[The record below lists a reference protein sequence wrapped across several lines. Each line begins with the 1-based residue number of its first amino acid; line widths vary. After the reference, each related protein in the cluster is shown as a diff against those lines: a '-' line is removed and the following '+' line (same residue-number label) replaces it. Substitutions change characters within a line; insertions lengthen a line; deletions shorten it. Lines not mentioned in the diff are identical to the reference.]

1 MTALGKACALTAV
14 LLAVAAASSC
24 AEERRPETAT
34 STQVTQTGAPL
45 STAVPPKFTPDKEF
59 ETVTKLINDAIGANR
74 LPGAVVVVGHA
85 GRTVYDQ
92 AFGLRKLAGEP
103 GPDGAPAPEE
113 PMTDDTIFDVAS
125 LTKSLATATA
135 VMQLYEQRKLRFDD
149 AVEAY
154 LPDFNPAHDPRRADV
169 TVRMLLTHTS
179 GLVGELD
186 LRDSWGLAGPDKAEG
201 IHRALTKPLEAT
213 PGASFRYSD
222 VNFILLGLMVE
233 RMTGQPEDVYVQ
245 QNVFEPL
252 GMGDTRYLPPAK
264 ACGPQQIRGS
274 AVALTPGPPSA
285 CVAGAWDATV
295 LSRVAPTARDEEGRA
310 EPGANPDLDFLLRG
324 TVHDPTVRRMGGV
337 AGSAGVFST
346 AHDLSI
352 YAQALLDRLAGRPSK
367 FPLTQATVQLMT
379 SPEQPGHTPEQIE
392 AANAASREAIAST
405 PNTEHPLLAPRYPAI
420 AGQNLRGFG
429 WDIDT
434 GHSKPRGMVFPIGS
448 FGHVGFTGTSLWID
462 PGSDTYVIL
471 LTNVI
476 HLRGSAPVTNLQ
488 GELATLAARALHLYG
503 S

>member
-1 MTALGKACALTAV
+1 MTGVSRTRAVTAA
-14 LLAVAAASSC
+14 LLALAATSSC
-24 AEERRPETAT
+24 AQARQPEVTT
-34 STQVTQTGAPL
+34 TTQATQTSAVTTTSMSPKPAP
-45 STAVPPKFTPDKEF
+45 AKEF
-59 ETVTKLINDAIGANR
+59 DTVTTLVNDAIAANK
-74 LPGAVVVVGHA
+74 LPGAVVVVGH
-85 GRTVYDQ
+85 GGTTVYDQ

-135 VMQLYEQRKLRFDD
+135 VMQLYEQGRVQFDD
-149 AVEAY
+149 AVEKY
-154 LPDFNPAHDPRRADV
+154 LPEFNPSHDPQRADV

-186 LRDSWGLAGPDKAEG
+186 LRDSWGLNGPDRPEG
-201 IHRALTKPLEAT
+201 IHRALTKPLEAA

-222 VNFILLGLMVE
+222 VNFILLGLILE
-233 RMTGQPEDVYVQ
+233 RITGQSEDVYVQ

-252 GMGDTRYLPPAK
+252 GMGDTRYLPPSK

-274 AVALTPGPPSA
+274 AIALTVGPPTTCA
-285 CVAGAWDATV
+285 AGAWDTTV

-310 EPGANPDLDFLLRG
+310 QPGSNPDLDFLLRG
-324 TVHDPTVRRMGGV
+324 TVHDPTARRMGGV

-346 AHDLSI
+346 AHDMSI

-367 FPLTQATVQLMT
+367 FPLSQATLQLMT
-379 SPEQPGHTPEQIE
+379 SPEQPGHTSEQVE
-392 AANAASREAIAST
+392 AANAATREAIATT
-405 PNTEHPLLAPRYPAI
+405 PNTEHPLLAPHYPAI

-476 HLRGSAPVTNLQ
+476 HLRGSAPITNLQ
-488 GELATLAARALHLYG
+488 GELATLSARALHVYG

>member
-1 MTALGKACALTAV
+1 MTALDRACAVTAV
-14 LLAVAAASSC
+14 LLALATSSC
-24 AEERRPETAT
+24 GEGRRPEAPE
-34 STQVTQTGAPL
+34 STQATQINPSPTS
-45 STAVPPKFTPDKEF
+45 STSPKPAPDKEF
-59 ETVTKLINDAIGANR
+59 DSVSRLINDAVAAR
-74 LPGAVVVVGHA
+74 QLPGAVVVVGHG
-85 GRTVYDQ
+85 GRTVFDQ

-103 GPDGAPAPEE
+103 GPDGVPTPEE
-113 PMTDDTIFDVAS
+113 PMTGDTIFDLAS

-135 VMQLYEQRKLRFDD
+135 VMQLYEQGKVQFDD
-149 AVEAY
+149 AVEKY
-154 LPDFNPAHDPRRADV
+154 LPDFNPGRDPLRADV
-169 TVRMLLTHTS
+169 TVRTLLTHTS

-186 LRDSWGLAGPDKAEG
+186 LRDSWGLNGPDKAEG
-201 IHRALTKPLEAT
+201 IRRALTKPLEAA

-233 RMTGQPEDVYVQ
+233 RITGQPEDVYVQ

-274 AVALTPGPPSA
+274 AVALTAGPPSPCA
-285 CVAGAWDATV
+285 ADGWDAAL

-310 EPGANPDLDFLLRG
+310 DPGANPDLDFLLRG
-324 TVHDPTVRRMGGV
+324 TVHDPTARRMGGV

-346 AHDLSI
+346 AHDVST
-352 YAQALLDRLAGRPSK
+352 YAQALLDRLAGRPST
-367 FPLTQATVQLMT
+367 FPLTQSTLQLMT
-379 SPEQPGHTPEQIE
+379 SPEQPGHTPEQVE
-392 AANAASREAIAST
+392 AANAATQEAIVTT
-405 PNTEHPLLAPRYPAI
+405 PNTEHPLLAPHYPAI
-420 AGQNLRGFG
+420 PGQNLRGFG

-462 PGSDTYVIL
+462 PASDTYVVL

-476 HLRGSAPVTNLQ
+476 HLRGSAPITNLQ

-503 S
+503 N

>member
-1 MTALGKACALTAV
+1 MTALSRARVVTAV
-14 LLAVAAASSC
+14 LLVLAVTSACAQARQPDVTSSTH
-24 AEERRPETAT
+24 A
-34 STQVTQTGAPL
+34 TQTSAVTTTSMSPKPAP
-45 STAVPPKFTPDKEF
+45 AKEF
-59 ETVTKLINDAIGANR
+59 DTVSKLINDAIAAHK
-74 LPGAVVVVGHA
+74 LPGAVVVVGSD
-85 GRTVYDQ
+85 GQTVYDQ
-92 AFGLRKLAGEP
+92 AFGLRMLAGEP

-113 PMTDDTIFDVAS
+113 PMTDDTIFDLAS
-125 LTKSLATATA
+125 LTKPLATATA
-135 VMQLYEQRKLRFDD
+135 VMQLYEQGKVQFDD
-149 AVEAY
+149 AVQVY
-154 LPDFNPAHDPRRADV
+154 LPEFNPDYDPQRAQV

-186 LRDSWGLAGPDKAEG
+186 LRDPWGLDGPDEAEG
-201 IHRALTKPLEAT
+201 IRRALTKPLEAE

-222 VNFILLGLMVE
+222 VNFILLGLMIE
-233 RMTGQPEDVYVQ
+233 RITGQQEDVYVQ

-252 GMGDTRYLPPAK
+252 GMADTRYLPPTK
-264 ACGPQQIRGS
+264 ACGPQQTRGS
-274 AVALTPGPPSA
+274 AIALSPGPAGTCAVGEWSA
-285 CVAGAWDATV
+285 AI
-295 LSRVAPTARDEEGRA
+295 LPRVAPTARDEEGRA
-310 EPGANPDLDFLLRG
+310 DPGANPDLDFLLRG
-324 TVHDPTVRRMGGV
+324 TVHDPTARRMGGV

-346 AHDLSI
+346 AHDMSI

-367 FPLTQATVQLMT
+367 FPLTQATLQLMT
-379 SPEQPGHTPEQIE
+379 SPEQPGHTPAQVE
-392 AANAASREAIAST
+392 AANAATREAIAAT
-405 PNTEHPLLAPRYPAI
+405 PNTEHPLLAPHYPAI

-476 HLRGSAPVTNLQ
+476 HLRGSAPITNLQ